1 MYIYTHHITNI
12 YIYVYTYTYTHIY
25 LYIYSTRISLL
36 LVMVLGK
43 FQPNNELKFAKFMGY
58 LDMNVFIGKKHEN
71 MTQSITG
78 FNDDHYFSVFSIHR
92 PILAVTKQPV
102 D

>member
-1 MYIYTHHITNI
+1 
-12 YIYVYTYTYTHIY
+12 
-25 LYIYSTRISLL
+25 
-36 LVMVLGK
+36 MVLGK